1 MSSVRYAYK
10 NDDVYKGILNKLVSE
25 YIQEQIRKNTG
36 MTEQQ
41 IRQSLSVGIG
51 MKPND
56 DMADLEDNAKLMY
69 DAVKR
74 QTKSI
79 NLIPVKNPQG
89 VFRRIIQAGGGVI
102 SDMRR
107 RQREFMKNMKVKQDA
122 KIGFTGV

>member
-25 YIQEQIRKNTG
+25 YIREQIRNTG

-74 QTKSI
+74 QQKSI
-79 NLIPVKNPQG
+79 QLIPVKNPQG